1 MAFYIPL
8 TLDWI
13 PVVQESTRGKI
24 SETSFQTRYYH
35 DYILHYNYHINKL
48 HFQMST

>member
-1 MAFYIPL
+1 MME

-24 SETSFQTRYYH
+24 
-35 DYILHYNYHINKL
+35 
-48 HFQMST
+48 

>member
-1 MAFYIPL
+1 LPFQKKIDNFYLGAEIMME

-24 SETSFQTRYYH
+24 
-35 DYILHYNYHINKL
+35 
-48 HFQMST
+48 